1 LTTNQTSEKRQLSGA
16 ELTVSRACLGTMTF
30 GAQTDATAAARMVRM
45 CMDSNITFFDT
56 ANVYNAGESERLLG
70 QVLGDGRKD
79 IILASKVGLK
89 AGEHPAG
96 LTKELIVTALE
107 ATLRRLNTDYL
118 DLCYLHVPDW
128 QTPVEESLAAM
139 DHLVGDG
146 KVRYV
151 GSSNYP
157 SWQLCRMLGVAE
169 KQGYQGL
176 RIAQQMY
183 NLIARRLED
192 EFLPFA
198 KEFGVS
204 TVVYNPLAGG
214 LLTGK
219 HRSDAPETGTR
230 FDGNQT
236 YLDRYWNQVNL
247 EAVTKLSTIAAE
259 AGRSLV
265 SLALNWLLHHTPID
279 CVVLGASRL
288 EQLEENLRA
297 LDDGPLDQVTIMA
310 CDNVWG
316 GLYGPSPKYSR

>member
-1 LTTNQTSEKRQLSGA
+1 LTTNQKMEKRRLGGT
-16 ELTVSRACLGTMTF
+16 ELTISRACLGTMTF
-30 GAQTDATAAARMVRM
+30 GAQTDGMAAARMVRL
-45 CMDSNITFFDT
+45 CLDRGVNFFDT

-70 QVLGDGRKD
+70 QVLADCRKD
-79 IILASKVGLK
+79 IILASKVGMK
-89 AGEHPAG
+89 VGEHPAG
-96 LTKELIVTALE
+96 LNEKLIVTALE
-107 ATLRRLNTDYL
+107 ATLRRLNTEYL
-118 DLCYLHVPDW
+118 DLCYFHLPDW

-139 DHLVGDG
+139 DRLVRDG

-157 SWQLCRMLGVAE
+157 AWQICHMLCVAE
-169 KQGYQGL
+169 RQGYQRVG
-176 RIAQQMY
+176 IAQQMY

-198 KEFGVS
+198 GEFGVS
-204 TVVYNPLAGG
+204 TVAYNPLAGG

-219 HRSDAPETGTR
+219 HRSGAPEPGTR
-230 FDGNQT
+230 FDANKA
-236 YLDRYWNQVNL
+236 YLDRYWNEVNL
-247 EAVTKLSTIAAE
+247 KAVRRLETIAAE

-279 CVVLGASRL
+279 CVVLGASRP

-297 LDDGPLDQVTIMA
+297 LNHGALDSTSVSA
-310 CDNVWG
+310 CDDLWR

>member
-1 LTTNQTSEKRQLSGA
+1 
-16 ELTVSRACLGTMTF
+16 MTF
-30 GAQTDATAAARMVRM
+30 GAQTDASAAVRMVRM
-45 CMDSNITFFDT
+45 CLDRNVNFFDT
-56 ANVYNAGESERLLG
+56 ANVYNAGESECLLA
-70 QVLGDGRKD
+70 QALGDSRKE

-96 LTKELIVTALE
+96 LTKELIVTAVE

-118 DLCYLHVPDW
+118 DLYYLHVPDW

-139 DHLVGDG
+139 DLLVRDG

-157 SWQLCRMLGVAE
+157 SWQACRMLSVAE
-169 KQGYQGL
+169 KQGYQPL

-198 KEFGVS
+198 RESGVS

-219 HRSDAPETGTR
+219 HGSGAPATGTR

-236 YLDRYWNQVNL
+236 YLERYWNQVNL
-247 EAVTKLSTIAAE
+247 ETVTKLSTIATE

-288 EQLEENLRA
+288 DQLEENLRV
-297 LDDGPLDQVTIMA
+297 LDDGPLDQTTITSF
-310 CDNVWG
+310 DNVWR

>member
-1 LTTNQTSEKRQLSGA
+1 MTNQTIARRQLSGS

-45 CMDSNITFFDT
+45 CLDRNITFFDT

-70 QVLGDGRKD
+70 QALGTRRKD

-96 LTKELIVTALE
+96 LMKELIVTAVE

-118 DLCYLHVPDW
+118 DLYYLHVPDW

-139 DHLVGDG
+139 DRLVQDG

-157 SWQLCRMLGVAE
+157 SWQACRMLCVAE

-198 KEFGVS
+198 SEFSVS

-219 HRSDAPETGTR
+219 HGSGAPETGTR

-236 YLDRYWNQVNL
+236 YLDRYWNQVNF
-247 EAVTKLSTIAAE
+247 EAVTTLATIAAE

-265 SLALNWLLHHTPID
+265 SLALNWLLHHTPVD
-279 CVVLGASRL
+279 CVVLGASKL

-297 LDDGPLDQVTIMA
+297 LDDGPLDQTAITG
-310 CDNVWG
+310 CDNVWRG
-316 GLYGPSPKYSR
+316 MYGPSPKYSR

>member
-1 LTTNQTSEKRQLSGA
+1 
-16 ELTVSRACLGTMTF
+16 
-30 GAQTDATAAARMVRM
+30 
-45 CMDSNITFFDT
+45 
-56 ANVYNAGESERLLG
+56 
-70 QVLGDGRKD
+70 
-79 IILASKVGLK
+79 
-89 AGEHPAG
+89 
-96 LTKELIVTALE
+96 
-107 ATLRRLNTDYL
+107 LRRLNTEYL
-118 DLCYLHVPDW
+118 DLCYFHLPDW

-139 DHLVGDG
+139 DRLVRDG

-157 SWQLCRMLGVAE
+157 AWQICSMLCVAE
-169 KQGYQGL
+169 RQGYQRVG
-176 RIAQQMY
+176 IAQQMY
-183 NLIARRLED
+183 NLIARRLDD

-198 KEFGVS
+198 REFGVS

-219 HRSDAPETGTR
+219 HKSGAPEPGTR
-230 FDGNQT
+230 FDSNKA

-247 EAVTKLSTIAAE
+247 EAVTRLETIAAG
-259 AGRSLV
+259 AGRTLV

-297 LDDGPLDQVTIMA
+297 LDDGALDQTSVSA
-310 CDNVWG
+310 CDDLWR

>member
-1 LTTNQTSEKRQLSGA
+1 LTNPTIEKRQLSGS

-30 GAQTDATAAARMVRM
+30 GAQTDATAAARMVHM
-45 CMDSNITFFDT
+45 CLDRNITFFDT
-56 ANVYNAGESERLLG
+56 ANVYNAGESERLLA
-70 QVLGDGRKD
+70 QALGNSRKE

-96 LTKELIVTALE
+96 LTKELILTAVE

-118 DLCYLHVPDW
+118 DLYYLHVPDW
-128 QTPVEESLAAM
+128 QTPIEESLAAM
-139 DHLVGDG
+139 DLMVRDG

-157 SWQLCRMLGVAE
+157 SWQACSMLSGAE
-169 KQGYQGL
+169 KQGYQPL

-198 KEFGVS
+198 REFGVS

-219 HRSDAPETGTR
+219 HGGGAPGTGTR

-247 EAVTKLSTIAAE
+247 ETITKLSTIATE

-288 EQLEENLRA
+288 DQLEENLRA
-297 LDDGPLDQVTIMA
+297 LDDGPLDQTTITS
-310 CDNVWG
+310 CDNVWR